1 MSFLS
6 CPIQSYPVL
15 SLSHNVLSCPI
26 LSYSFLLCPISSYSA
41 LFCPILSYS
50 VLFCPTLSY
59 PVLSS
64 PILSYS
70 VLFCPILS
78 CMSFSFSK
86 IIWVAIALLW
96 FNKNWINMIFIK
108 LINNYLIFIKKIL
121 DTFNRSWCRYSSVT
135 DWVGWAP
142 LLFYIRPHP
151 HQGGGGGARYW
162 RRHPPF

>member
-1 MSFLS
+1 MFYPVLSCPILSYCALFLPTLPYS
-6 CPIQSYPVL
+6 VLFCPTQSYSVLLCPIQSYPVL
-15 SLSHNVLSCPI
+15 S
-26 LSYSFLLCPISSYSA
+26 
-41 LFCPILSYS
+41 CPILSYS
-50 VLFCPTLSY
+50 VQFCLA
-59 PVLSS
+59 
-64 PILSYS
+64 
-70 VLFCPILS
+70 CPFLPQK
-78 CMSFSFSK
+78 K
-86 IIWVAIALLW
+86 IWGAIALLW

-151 HQGGGGGARYW
+151 HQGGRGGARYW